1 MPKEAKEEVKKKMV
15 VVEEVTEE
23 VTPEIVETPEVPVII
38 ETKTEDLQKALNS
51 DPKSDSEM
59 NADPETSSGYEEKT
73 NYLWI
78 IIPTALLIGA
88 LVGGLITYFS
98 GLSRLSEADIAPTP
112 IASITPEVQATAT
125 PAPKS
130 DFDRSLVKLQV
141 LNGSGVSGLAG
152 KAKTYLEGLGYKDVV
167 AGNASVS
174 DLVETTISV
183 KDSKK
188 ELLEN
193 VISDLS
199 KNYKVSEKTETLVA
213 SSKYDFVITLGS
225 K

>member
-1 MPKEAKEEVKKKMV
+1 MPKEVKSDSKKKMV
-15 VVEEVTEE
+15 VIEEVVDESPIEKEVPSVVTEVMVDKEE
-23 VTPEIVETPEVPVII
+23 VAKVPSVVAEVTDDN
-38 ETKTEDLQKALNS
+38 EEF
-51 DPKSDSEM
+51 
-59 NADPETSSGYEEKT
+59 EKT

-98 GLSRLSEADIAPTP
+98 GLSRLEVADATPTP
-112 IASITPEVQATAT
+112 TVSESPQAQASV
-125 PAPKS
+125 APS
-130 DFDRSLVKLQV
+130 PVSEIDRSVIKLQV

-152 KAKTYLEGLGYKDVV
+152 KAKTYLEGLGYKEVV
-167 AGNASVS
+167 VGNASVS
-174 DLVETTISV
+174 NLVETTILV
-183 KDSKK
+183 KDSSK
-188 ELLEN
+188 EMLQD

-199 KNYKVSEKTETLVA
+199 KNYKVAEKTDTLPA

>member
-1 MPKEAKEEVKKKMV
+1 MPKDLKEEPKEPKKKIV
-15 VVEEVTEE
+15 IVEEIPEVEE
-23 VTPEIVETPEVPVII
+23 ITKVETSEELKTP
-38 ETKTEDLQKALNS
+38 KTEQVIVPTEVIEEDV
-51 DPKSDSEM
+51 
-59 NADPETSSGYEEKT
+59 EKT

-98 GLSRLSEADIAPTP
+98 GLSKLNSQNSVSTP
-112 IASITPEVQATAT
+112 IASATPEVKSTAT
-125 PAPKS
+125 PTPKS
-130 DFDRSLVKLQV
+130 EIDRSTLKLQV

-167 AGNASVS
+167 VGNASVS
-174 DLVETTISV
+174 NLTETTVSV

-188 ELLEN
+188 ELLEA
-193 VISDLS
+193 VVADLS
-199 KNYKVSEKTETLVA
+199 KNYKVATKTDILPT

-225 K
+225 KQSLTR